1 MANPLTR
8 TATFRQMSAK
18 AVVQQLDG
26 VERPYPVYYLGRTI
40 KFERP
45 ESPGQTYRWALDNPT
60 S

>member
-8 TATFRQMSAK
+8 VVSFRQMSAK

-26 VERPYPVYYLGRTI
+26 TELPYPVYYLGRTI

-45 ESPGQTYRWALDNPT
+45 VAPGQTYRWALDNPT
-60 S
+60 P